1 MGGSALRASDHR
13 ELEPNT
19 ACEWKREDG
28 KEMMVGDAPKENL
41 IANNH
46 SCHLLSTNYMPGIPE
61 HFTYLFYLH

>member
-1 MGGSALRASDHR
+1 
-13 ELEPNT
+13 
-19 ACEWKREDG
+19 
-28 KEMMVGDAPKENL
+28 MMVGDAPKENL